1 MHELQTNILKNLI
14 VRRLFRNFKAAYP
27 GVQISH
33 DCELAIVHGVDR
45 IGSGSVIDRGVR
57 ISTKSGG
64 KITIGKFCEIG
75 VGVQI
80 LSYGGEIS
88 IGDYCSFN
96 PYCVIYGHG
105 NLRIGSF
112 VRVATQSVI
121 IPANHQFDQRKI
133 PIHQQGLS
141 KKGISISDDVW
152 IGAGVKVLD
161 GVSVGQGAVLAAG
174 SVITRDVP
182 AYAIVGGVPARLLK
196 FRPEQE

>member
-1 MHELQTNILKNLI
+1 MRLSNLKGLI
-14 VRRLFRNFKAAYP
+14 FRRLFSSFRRAYP
-27 GVQISH
+27 GVQISN
-33 DCELAIVHGVDR
+33 DCDLSIDHGVDR

-57 ISTKSGG
+57 ISTRSGG
-64 KITIGKFCEIG
+64 KIAIGKCCEIG

-105 NLRIGSF
+105 NLRIGNF

-121 IPANHQFDQRKI
+121 IPANHQFEQRNI
-133 PIHQQGLS
+133 PIHHQALS
-141 KKGISISDDVW
+141 KKGISIADDVW

-161 GVSVGQGAVLAAG
+161 GVNVGQGAVLAAG

-182 AYAIVGGVPARLLK
+182 AYAIVGGVPARLIK
-196 FRPEQE
+196 FRPE